1 MANLTQYLTSIS
13 PDLRSGSSPG
23 RRLLAL
29 VLCSM
34 LILASISPGVALA
47 GEADSEGEGTSPQVE
62 LPEPP
67 DFDPGGEET
76 DLEEVPATGGGVEEG
91 AVEIE
96 PEVDTA
102 APQPEEVTSAAT
114 EAPVEAPS
122 PPPVTA
128 PEPATSAPESEPI
141 QQQAASEPA
150 SAEPVANQSITAPK
164 QKTADSRAAS
174 ASVPAEAA
182 PSTEPAE
189 SEVPPSPHPVAA
201 PPADLG
207 RLAGKD
213 SYVVRRGD
221 CLSRIAQALL
231 PVGADDS
238 EIADEVARLWRLN
251 EDRIGTGDP
260 DLIYP
265 GTVLRLR

>member
-1 MANLTQYLTSIS
+1 MANLTQYLTSVS

-34 LILASISPGVALA
+34 LILASISPGLALA

-76 DLEEVPATGGGVEEG
+76 DLGEVPAAGGGEEEG

-96 PEVDTA
+96 PEADTA
-102 APQPEEVTSAAT
+102 EPPPEEVTSVAA
-114 EAPVEAPS
+114 EAPVEAAPS
-122 PPPVTA
+122 PPIMA
-128 PEPATSAPESEPI
+128 PEPATSAPESESV
-141 QQQAASEPA
+141 QQAASEPK
-150 SAEPVANQSITAPK
+150 SAEPVANQSIIAPK
-164 QKTADSRAAS
+164 QKAANRHSAS
-174 ASVPAEAA
+174 ASVPAETA
-182 PSTEPAE
+182 PPDEPAQPE
-189 SEVPPSPHPVAA
+189 APRSPQPVAA
-201 PPADLG
+201 PPADSA

-231 PVGADDS
+231 PVGVDDS
-238 EIADEVARLWRLN
+238 EIANEVARLWRLN

>member
-76 DLEEVPATGGGVEEG
+76 DLEEVPATGGGEEEG

-102 APQPEEVTSAAT
+102 ALPPEEVTSSAT
-114 EAPVEAPS
+114 EAPVEAP
-122 PPPVTA
+122 PPVTT
-128 PEPATSAPESEPI
+128 PEPATSAPESPV
-141 QQQAASEPA
+141 QQQDASKPA

-164 QKTADSRAAS
+164 QKTADPHSAS
-174 ASVPAEAA
+174 ASVPAKAGPPA
-182 PSTEPAE
+182 DPAE
-189 SEVPPSPHPVAA
+189 PEALRSPQPVAA
-201 PPADLG
+201 PPADSV
-207 RLAGKD
+207 RLAGKN
-213 SYVVRRGD
+213 SYVVRPGD

-231 PVGADDS
+231 PVGASDS

-251 EDRIGTGDP
+251 EDRIGSGDP

-265 GTVLRLR
+265 GTVLKLR